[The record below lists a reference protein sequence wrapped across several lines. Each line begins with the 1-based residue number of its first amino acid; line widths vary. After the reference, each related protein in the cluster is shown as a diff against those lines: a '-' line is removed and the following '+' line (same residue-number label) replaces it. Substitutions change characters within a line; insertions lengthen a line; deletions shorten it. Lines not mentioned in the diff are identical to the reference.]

1 MAITTYLERLQR
13 IDQLIRLKATGTPR
27 ELANK
32 LGVSKRTVYEYIQ
45 TLKDMDAPICYCKVS
60 RSYVYE
66 EPGRFEIN
74 FKKK

>member
-27 ELANK
+27 ELADK
-32 LGVSKRTVYEYIQ
+32 LEVSKRTAQGYIQ
-45 TLKDMDAPICYCKVS
+45 SLKDMGAPISYCHVS

-66 EPGRFEIN
+66 EPGKFEIN
-74 FKKK
+74 FKKN